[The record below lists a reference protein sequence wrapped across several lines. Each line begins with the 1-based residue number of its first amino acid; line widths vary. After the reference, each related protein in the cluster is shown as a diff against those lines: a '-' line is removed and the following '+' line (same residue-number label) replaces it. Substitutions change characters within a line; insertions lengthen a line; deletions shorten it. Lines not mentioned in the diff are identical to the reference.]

1 MNMDALPAMGWDGDE
16 ATVRF
21 DRWTGNTAR
30 GDMLIEESDYPLR
43 STAKKR

>member
-1 MNMDALPAMGWDGDE
+1 MNMDALPAMGGMDE

-30 GDMLIEESDYPLR
+30 GEMLIEESDYPLQ